1 MSSEHHIMKYWSFLM
16 APPGGQTHLFSLGIR
31 IWWRPQW
38 IPRCELASC
47 AHFYLPIPSKV
58 SCIKVQREK
67 RYSIKCISFNEPWI
81 DTVFI
86 LWVSVIKNSFFLS
99 LPGLPIVKNVYK
111 LCFLFYEIRDMWKLA
126 SLSFA
131 FEISC
136 GEFSPSSAAV
146 TLLGILTGP
155 KFSSSLYGEDLLG
168 VDCISW
174 SSFRNPNLTGCS
186 FTSEPKKTHRWMINP
201 PHL

>member
-38 IPRCELASC
+38 IPCCELASY
-47 AHFYLPIPSKV
+47 AQFYLPIQSKV

-86 LWVSVIKNSFFLS
+86 LWVSVIKNSFFFFCLS
-99 LPGLPIVKNVYK
+99 GLPIVKNVYK
-111 LCFLFYEIRDMWKLA
+111 LYFLFYEIRDMWKLA
-126 SLSFA
+126 PLSFA
-131 FEISC
+131 FEIWC
-136 GEFSPSSAAV
+136 GELSSSSAVV
-146 TLLGILTGP
+146 TLLANSGWTKIQQLSLWRRHAWLLFYFKT
-155 KFSSSLYGEDLLG
+155 KENSSSD
-168 VDCISW
+168 DRS
-174 SSFRNPNLTGCS
+174 T
-186 FTSEPKKTHRWMINP
+186 TSLR
-201 PHL
+201 